1 MSSDRRSPAAGD
13 SISIMMRR
21 TLLATLVAGAACLGG
36 CKDAPSEEQCK
47 QLLDH
52 LVELEFKKAGTASS
66 NDTMKAEM
74 VKQKKAVTEAKAS
87 EFIEA
92 CTTKT
97 ARARVECA
105 LSATDID
112 KGVAACDQS
121 K

>member
-1 MSSDRRSPAAGD
+1 MTRW
-13 SISIMMRR
+13 
-21 TLLATLVAGAACLGG
+21 TLVAALAAACWLGG
-36 CKDAPSEEQCK
+36 CKDAPSDDQCK

-52 LVELEFKKAGTASS
+52 LVDLEFKRAGTAATS

-74 VKQKKAVTEAKAS
+74 TKQRKAVTEAKSA
-87 EFIEA
+87 EFLEA

-112 KGVAACDQS
+112 KGVAACDQT